1 MKLSPDDLDT
11 ILQYALSNSRCIVGA
26 AKMVYPLAQLRSMH
40 MDKSIEIAS
49 CALARIQCDGLH
61 KN

>member
-11 ILQYALSNSRCIVGA
+11 IIQYALNDSRHKTGRVH
-26 AKMVYPLAQLRSMH
+26 MVYPLAQLRAMH
-40 MDKSIEIAS
+40 MEKSIEIAS

-61 KN
+61 RT